1 MNIEK
6 TIISAVIALGL
17 AASAALAG
25 GGHLP
30 ARDDQPA
37 LHAPADPS
45 DGIAGQHAPV
55 PVEDPLA
62 RLLEA

>member
-6 TIISAVIALGL
+6 TIISAVVALGL

-25 GGHLP
+25 AGHQQPQGDLP
-30 ARDDQPA
+30 ARY
-37 LHAPADPS
+37 APADPS
-45 DGIAGQHAPV
+45 DGFAGQHAPV

-62 RLLEA
+62 RMLDA

>member
-17 AASAALAG
+17 AASAALAS
-25 GGHLP
+25 GGHQHAHGDLP
-30 ARDDQPA
+30 SRY
-37 LHAPADPS
+37 APADPS
-45 DGIAGQHAPV
+45 DGVAGQHAPV

-62 RLLEA
+62 RLLDA